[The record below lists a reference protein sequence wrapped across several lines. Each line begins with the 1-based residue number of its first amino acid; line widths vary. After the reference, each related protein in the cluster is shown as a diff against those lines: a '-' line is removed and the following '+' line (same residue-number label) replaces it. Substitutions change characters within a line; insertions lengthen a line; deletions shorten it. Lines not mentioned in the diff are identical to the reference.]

1 MLDQRGNM
9 INTTVEAV
17 KAAPAIT
24 VSTMVILGHP
34 ISDYAVLATLVYT
47 LFLLYVLIRD
57 KIYEPAQKRKRV
69 AKAKHKDLK
78 TIRAEIDEK
87 AAEVPKAPGTEL
99 DK

>member
-1 MLDQRGNM
+1 MSDQRGSM
-9 INTTVEAV
+9 INTTTEAA

-34 ISDYAVLATLVYT
+34 ISDYAVLATLIYT

-57 KIYEPAQKRKRV
+57 KIWEPAQKRKRV
-69 AKAKHKDLK
+69 SKVKHKDLK
-78 TIRAEIDEK
+78 SIRDEIEDK
-87 AAEVPKAPGTEL
+87 AEVPKSPGTEL